1 MRSMSDCK
9 CSKTMAWKKVNRL
22 IILKLYVRLSKED
35 IRYLKLMNVWLKIVL
50 LRAIL
55 ENMYHYNRYINLINL
70 LTVSCIFNRKQCQC
84 FTKIFS

>member
-35 IRYLKLMNVWLKIVL
+35 IRYLKLMNVWLKIEL
-50 LRAIL
+50 IAIL
-55 ENMYHYNRYINLINL
+55 IL
-70 LTVSCIFNRKQCQC
+70 
-84 FTKIFS
+84 